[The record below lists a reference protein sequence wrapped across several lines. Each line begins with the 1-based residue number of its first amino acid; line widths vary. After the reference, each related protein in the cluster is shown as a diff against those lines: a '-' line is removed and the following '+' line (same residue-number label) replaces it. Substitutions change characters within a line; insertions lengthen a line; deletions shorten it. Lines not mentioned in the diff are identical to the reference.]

1 MSLTAALLRSIDL
14 GVNTISGR
22 MDAVQAVPTQK
33 FEGSTDEGFSRNL
46 RYISSTNHSFCPNG
60 EGELDKSHPR
70 SLR

>member
-33 FEGSTDEGFSRNL
+33 FEGVYRRGILAERAIHL
-46 RYISSTNHSFCPNG
+46 
-60 EGELDKSHPR
+60 LDQP
-70 SLR
+70 LVLPEW